1 MELTLTLAKRKRKPM
16 ATDVNFRKLKTET
29 ASAGKFAIVGVL
41 ATLTHAGVATSLLAS
56 GALPALAANL
66 GGYLV
71 AFWVSFGGHYF
82 WSFAHLRR
90 QGTALKSI
98 VRFLIIS
105 VSGFL
110 LNSTILSLWLKLTPW
125 SELAGL
131 LFSIAIVPALTFL
144 AARLWAFSHHPAET

>member
-1 MELTLTLAKRKRKPM
+1 MT
-16 ATDVNFRKLKTET
+16 TDVKYRKLRTET
-29 ASAGKFAIVGVL
+29 ASAGKFAVVGVI
-41 ATLTHAGVATSLLAS
+41 ATLTHAAVASSLLAS
-56 GALPALAANL
+56 GALPPLAANL

-82 WSFAHLRR
+82 WSFAHLR
-90 QGTALKSI
+90 QKGTAFRSI
-98 VRFLIIS
+98 IRFLIIS

-110 LNSTILSLWLKLTPW
+110 LNSAILSLWLKLTPW
-125 SELAGL
+125 PEMTGL

>member
-1 MELTLTLAKRKRKPM
+1 M
-16 ATDVNFRKLKTET
+16 ATEAKYHKLKTET
-29 ASAGKFAIVGVL
+29 ASAGKFAVVGVL
-41 ATLTHAGVATSLLAS
+41 ATLTHAAVAAGLLQS
-56 GALPALAANL
+56 GTLPPLAANL

-90 QGTALKSI
+90 EGTAVKSV
-98 VRFLIIS
+98 VRFLIVS

-110 LNSTILSLWLKLTPW
+110 LNSAILSLWLNLTPW
-125 SELAGL
+125 SELMGL
-131 LFSIAIVPALTFL
+131 LFSIAVVPALTFL